1 MTKSKK
7 LIYSILGLL
16 LLINLACEEQAKK
29 QTLEVLEESVLTSK
43 PKGIISLAEAKVLC
57 TNYEDR
63 RIPGILKFETAQSNA
78 DDAKFVPTQFIDFDY
93 ETIKKYIKYVEE
105 RAAKANVKPD
115 SLRIYYGNYGA
126 SGKDTNR
133 NTVFMLPTTTI
144 AGDHGGFF
152 INAKGKA
159 ELIRSYWVK
168 NENTD
173 TNQKAEANFMPFLNT
188 IQGGDESLIMND
200 GHSSPPPK
208 NDF

>member
-7 LIYSILGLL
+7 LIFSILGLF

-29 QTLEVLEESVLTSK
+29 KTLEVLEEAVMTSK

-63 RIPGILKFETAQSNA
+63 RIPSIIKFETEQSNS

-105 RAAKANVKPD
+105 RAAEAKVKPD

-126 SGKDTNR
+126 DKKDTNK

-144 AGDHGGFF
+144 DGDHGGFF
-152 INAKGKA
+152 INAKGNA
-159 ELIRSYWVK
+159 ELIRNYWPKTENNSVK
-168 NENTD
+168 NE
-173 TNQKAEANFMPFLNT
+173 ASFMPSFSTSLYE
-188 IQGGDESLIMND
+188 DESLILNN
-200 GHSSPPPK
+200 GNGGPPPI

>member
-7 LIYSILGLL
+7 LIFSILGLL
-16 LLINLACEEQAKK
+16 LFMNLACEERAKK
-29 QTLEVLEESVLTSK
+29 KTLEVLKESVLTSK

-63 RIPGILKFETAQSNA
+63 RIPSILKFETAQSDA
-78 DDAKFVPTQFIDFDY
+78 DDTKFVPTQFVDFDY

-105 RAAKANVKPD
+105 SAAKAKVKPD

-126 SGKDTNR
+126 NGKDTNR

-144 AGDHGGFF
+144 NGDHGGFF
-152 INAKGKA
+152 INAEGKA
-159 ELIRSYWVK
+159 KLIRSYWLENK
-168 NENTD
+168 NTD
-173 TNQKAEANFMPFLNT
+173 TNQKAEASFMPSLHM
-188 IQGGDESLIMND
+188 IQSGDESLIMND